1 MSSASASKSGKTE
14 PKGTESRS
22 DAVLITAVRA
32 GDMRAFRE
40 LVERYQRRVYAVAM
54 RYCRNGDDAMDRTQE
69 AFVKAYQNLDRFQG
83 TSGLYTWLYRI
94 TTNVCLDFLRREKRH
109 SGHADYDDQRD
120 QISGE
125 ASMPTM
131 GSGPGAAPDRAYE
144 NLELGEKMKGA
155 LETLSPAHRSILILR
170 EVDGLSYDEIAEELD
185 IPRGTVMS
193 RLHHARGKMKEV
205 LSGYLEE

>member
-1 MSSASASKSGKTE
+1 MSNASASKSE
-14 PKGTESRS
+14 KGASQGAGSRS
-22 DAVLITAVRA
+22 DATLIAAVRS

-54 RYCRNGDDAMDRTQE
+54 RYCKNGDDAMDRTQE
-69 AFVKAYQNLDRFQG
+69 AFVKAYQNLERFQG
-83 TSGLYTWLYRI
+83 TSGFYTWLYRI

-120 QISGE
+120 QVSGDD
-125 ASMPTM
+125 SMPTM
-131 GSGPGAAPDRAYE
+131 GSGPGVAPDRAYQ
-144 NLELGEKMKGA
+144 NLELGEQMKAA
-155 LETLSPAHRSILILR
+155 LETLSPDHRSILILR

-193 RLHHARGKMKEV
+193 RLHHARAKMKEA